1 MQIDLSIHSFSL
13 WHHFAHQPGFDARAF
28 GDLARSLG
36 FSGIN
41 LSLNSTNFRHLGG
54 TEGWRIDR
62 LARWRR
68 ENDMTLE
75 LDTSGT
81 EPSHLARLLEVAARA
96 GASHLRTYTRHGG
109 TPHEMLAATVADLR
123 RAIAAAE
130 ANGVTIVLENHEDF
144 TGPELARILRAVDHP
159 RLRIL
164 YDYGNSQMV
173 LEDPEATL
181 EAVLPFVDAVHIKD
195 HVMVAPEHA
204 GGRMMVAGVPMG
216 EGFLPIGPLTARL
229 LDAGLRRF
237 CFENVWA
244 YSAPIRP
251 GRQPLGG
258 VVPGIGSF
266 AFLAPPFDPARIIL
280 DQSRHSGAELVA
292 LERAALERG
301 LGWFRA
307 LMAEM
312 NLTVRPPAGPKSQ
325 AKR

>member
-13 WHHFAHQPGFDARAF
+13 WHHFAHQPGFDAIAF

-41 LSLNSTNFRHLGG
+41 LSLNDARFRHLGG
-54 TEGWRIDR
+54 TEGWRVDR
-62 LARWRR
+62 LARWRQ
-68 ENDMTLE
+68 DSAMGLE

-81 EPSHLARLLEVAARA
+81 APDHLARLTEVAARA

-109 TPHEMLAATVADLR
+109 SPQDMLAATVADLR
-123 RAIAAAE
+123 RAMPVAE

-144 TGPELARILRAVDHP
+144 TGPELAQILRAVDHP

-173 LEDPEATL
+173 LEDPEAAL

-195 HVMVAPEHA
+195 HVLVAPEHA

-216 EGFLPIGPLTARL
+216 EGFLPIGRLTARL
-229 LDAGLRRF
+229 LEAGLRRF

-251 GRQPLGG
+251 GRAPLGG
-258 VVPGIGSF
+258 VVPGQGSF
-266 AFLAPPFDPARIIL
+266 AFLAPPFDPARLVL
-280 DQSRHSGAELVA
+280 DQSRHTGAELVA
-292 LERAALERG
+292 LEGAALKRG
-301 LGWFRA
+301 LRWFQA
-307 LMAEM
+307 VMEGLD
-312 NLTVRPPAGPKSQ
+312 LTVRPPRNG
-325 AKR
+325 